1 MNTRASIGRRA
12 TSRHAGRLPELP
24 DLPSEE
30 LCAALFASL
39 PRADQRL
46 KARQYLSG
54 LLAVPGRKS
63 IRNIAAL
70 AARDAHADESAV
82 EQSLHHFIS
91 SSTWDWA
98 PIRTALAARA
108 GAVQPPLAWVV
119 RPLFIAKAGE
129 HSVGVARQPAPERG
143 QELNGQLAFGAWAV
157 GDTVSVP
164 VQWRLRLPE
173 LWLTDPRRRR
183 RAEIPAGAE
192 AESLDECATATA
204 LSVPGLW
211 QTPARPVVLDLPPEH
226 LHGVLRDFAKARVP
240 LLTRVRGTT
249 RLTAADRALPGYRA
263 GAAPA
268 HQIME
273 SLRGRR
279 RPLSWRGPGAG
290 STARRTSLVA
300 AVRVRLP
307 QRGSGA
313 GSRTRAA
320 VPLVPLVPQ
329 PPSELLLV
337 GEWQDGGKASPD
349 LWLASPSLAPAP
361 AFSSVGELLRLARLT
376 RRVARDEERIG
387 ERVGMRDFEGRSF
400 NGWHRHMTLASAA
413 HAVSALATAADA
425 RAGAGDES
433 EPLYSRGLSA

>member
-1 MNTRASIGRRA
+1 MNAEATIERRA
-12 TSRHAGRLPELP
+12 TSRGPGRRP

-30 LCAALFASL
+30 LCSELFASL
-39 PRADQRL
+39 PRSDQRL
-46 KARQYLSG
+46 KGRQYLNG
-54 LLAVPGRKS
+54 LLAAPGRKS

-70 AARDAHADESAV
+70 AADALADESAV

-98 PIRTALAARA
+98 PLRTALAAHVDA
-108 GAVQPPLAWVV
+108 LWPPLAWVV

-157 GDTVSVP
+157 GDRVSVP
-164 VQWRLRLPE
+164 VQWRLRLSE

-183 RAEIPAGAE
+183 RAEIPDSAH

-211 QTPARPVVLDLPPEH
+211 EYPARPVVLDLPPENPN
-226 LHGVLRDFAKARVP
+226 GVLRAFAKARVP
-240 LLTRVRGTT
+240 LLTPVRGNT
-249 RLTAADRALPGYRA
+249 RLTVADRTMPGYRA

-273 SLRGRR
+273 SVRGLR
-279 RPLSWRGPGAG
+279 RPLSWREPEAGAAG
-290 STARRTSLVA
+290 RRTSLVA
-300 AVRVRLP
+300 AVRVRLTQP
-307 QRGSGA
+307 GSGSGFEA

-320 VPLVPLVPQ
+320 GSLVPLEPQ
-329 PPSELLLV
+329 APSELLLV
-337 GEWQDGGKASPD
+337 GEWHAGEKSSPD
-349 LWLASPSLAPAP
+349 LWLVSPASTP
-361 AFSSVGELLRLARLT
+361 AFSSVADVLRLARMT
-376 RRVARDEERIG
+376 RRVAVAEERIG

-400 NGWHRHMTLASAA
+400 SGWHRHMTLVSAA
-413 HAVSALATAADA
+413 HAVSALADAAD
-425 RAGAGDES
+425 G
-433 EPLYSRGLSA
+433 EPVYSPRLSA